1 MKYYISI
8 LLVISFFTGTAASHS
23 IVLVHLGEKLPTY
36 ISDTLF
42 QARLFNPTCEIVL
55 LANQEALNKYDENQ
69 NLHITKIAVEQLTK
83 TEAHKQF
90 YIQSTLMQR
99 LLRSHCIN
107 QHWTYKSTYRSAYN
121 KKSRIN
127 KHKRVPIK
135 LDKNFWFYAC
145 ERFFYLEDYMQQYNQ
160 QHVFHIETDVMLYAD
175 LATLLPT
182 FKTHYSG
189 IAAVFDNDDRCIPS
203 IVYASKSTSLNPL
216 SKCFLQYAAQGKWDM
231 EVLAILRKN
240 APTTIIDSLPIIM
253 NNYQK
258 KHPLKSSMG
267 HTPVDPKLYSKNISL
282 FNSVF
287 DGAALG
293 QYLGGIIYD
302 PNQIGFINE
311 RCLFNPSHLK
321 FQWRIDE
328 LGRKMPYMIFEGKSF
343 RINNLHIHSKKTE
356 RFLSIPRKSSST
368 DLEEHNN
375 EYQNDVDYRSAIL
388 YG

>member
-8 LLVISFFTGTAASHS
+8 LLLISFFTGAAASHS

-42 QARLFNPTCEIVL
+42 QARLFNPSCEIVL
-55 LANQEALNKYDENQ
+55 LANQEALDQYIDDPRLN
-69 NLHITKIAVEQLTK
+69 ITAIPVEQLSK
-83 TEAHKQF
+83 TDEHQQF
-90 YIQSTLMQR
+90 QMQSTLLQR
-99 LLRSHCIN
+99 LPRSHCIN
-107 QHWTYKSTYRSAYN
+107 QRGTLKKTYRSVRN

-127 KHKRVPIK
+127 KPQQAPIK

-145 ERFFYLEDYMQQYNQ
+145 ERFFYLEDYMQQYNK
-160 QHVFHIETDVMLYAD
+160 QHAFHIETDVMLYAD
-175 LATLLPT
+175 LGAMLPI
-182 FKTHYSG
+182 FKQHYLG

-203 IVYASKSTSLNPL
+203 IVYVSKSTSLHPL

-258 KHPLKSSMG
+258 KHPLKSDMG
-267 HTPVDPKLYSKNISL
+267 HTAVDPKIYSKNISL

-287 DGAALG
+287 DAAALG
-293 QYLGGIIYD
+293 QYLGGIIYN

-311 RCLFNPSHLK
+311 RCLFNPSHLTFK
-321 FQWRIDE
+321 WITDNA
-328 LGRKMPYMIFEGKSF
+328 GRKIPYMLFEGKSF

-356 RFLSIPRKSSST
+356 RFLSISPDSWGKER
-368 DLEEHNN
+368 
-375 EYQNDVDYRSAIL
+375 
-388 YG
+388 